1 MSKKP
6 VKGEYIETDTGNKVS
21 RRSQIIGTTNII
33 LGGKTVIQAE
43 VIIRG
48 DLLRTY
54 PSSSSE
60 GKGNPV
66 AVAIGRYCFF
76 SRGCELRP
84 PGKMYKGYLL
94 FLLPSSSPSY
104 LQHELMVFGSTFSHY
119 PLKIADHVLIGP
131 GTIVEAALIGS
142 HVSIGAGCV
151 IGKFAIIKDYARVLD
166 GTVVPPNMVIPS
178 FSVVGGR
185 PGRVVGEVSEGEV
198 DGFDLRE
205 VYRGVGN

>member
-54 PSSSSE
+54 PPSTSSE
-60 GKGNPV
+60 KQGNPV

-84 PGKMYKGYLL
+84 PGKLYKG
-94 FLLPSSSPSY
+94 
-104 LQHELMVFGSTFSHY
+104 QFSHY
-119 PLKIADHVLIGP
+119 PLKIADHVFIGA
-131 GTIVEAALIGS
+131 GSIIEAALVGS
-142 HVSIGAGCV
+142 HVNIGSNCV
-151 IGKFAIIKDYARVLD
+151 IGKFTIIKDYVKILD

-178 FSVVGGR
+178 FSIVAGR
-185 PGRVVGEVSEGEV
+185 PGRVVGEIAEGEV
-198 DGFDLRE
+198 DGMDLRE
-205 VYRGVGN
+205 VYRAVGNN

>member
-6 VKGEYIETDTGNKVS
+6 AKGEYIETDTGNKVS

-48 DLLRTY
+48 DLLRTFPASN
-54 PSSSSE
+54 PSEKHGSA
-60 GKGNPV
+60 V

-84 PGKMYKGYLL
+84 PGKLYKG
-94 FLLPSSSPSY
+94 
-104 LQHELMVFGSTFSHY
+104 QFSHY
-119 PLKIADHVLIGP
+119 PLKIADHVFVGAGSI
-131 GTIVEAALIGS
+131 IEAALIGS
-142 HVSIGAGCV
+142 HVNIGSNCV
-151 IGKFAIIKDYARVLD
+151 VGKFTIIKDYVKIRD

-178 FSVVGGR
+178 FSVVAGR
-185 PGRVVGEVSEGEV
+185 PGRVVAEIAEGEI
-198 DGFDLRE
+198 DGMDLRE
-205 VYRGVGN
+205 IYRSVGNN

>member
-6 VKGEYIETDTGNKVS
+6 AKGEYIETDTGNKVS

-48 DLLRTY
+48 DLLRTF
-54 PSSSSE
+54 PSSNPSE
-60 GKGNPV
+60 KQGNPV

-84 PGKMYKGYLL
+84 PGKLYKG
-94 FLLPSSSPSY
+94 
-104 LQHELMVFGSTFSHY
+104 QFSHY
-119 PLKIADHVLIGP
+119 PLKIADHVFVGP
-131 GTIVEAALIGS
+131 GSIIEAALIGS
-142 HVSIGAGCV
+142 HINIGANCV
-151 IGKFAIIKDYARVLD
+151 IGKFTIIKDYVKILD

-178 FSVVGGR
+178 FSIVAGR
-185 PGRVVGEVSEGEV
+185 PGRVVGEIAEGEV
-198 DGFDLRE
+198 DGMDLRE
-205 VYRGVGN
+205 IYRSVGNN